1 MANLDEF
8 SSQVTANIQ
17 SVNETMQ
24 QIDAS
29 KSTCDE
35 LTSSFASLGNESIP
49 GTLEQAKTKL
59 EEAINQASAQV
70 KNLEEVQNMIEAA
83 KQA

>member
-8 SSQVTANIQ
+8 SSQVAANIQ

>member
-8 SSQVTANIQ
+8 SSQVAANIQ

-24 QIDAS
+24 HIDAS
-29 KSTCDE
+29 KTTCNE
-35 LTSSFASLGNESIP
+35 LSSSFASLGNESIP

-59 EEAINQASAQV
+59 EEAINQAAAQV
-70 KNLEEVQNMIEAA
+70 KNLEEVQNIIEAA
-83 KQA
+83 KQS